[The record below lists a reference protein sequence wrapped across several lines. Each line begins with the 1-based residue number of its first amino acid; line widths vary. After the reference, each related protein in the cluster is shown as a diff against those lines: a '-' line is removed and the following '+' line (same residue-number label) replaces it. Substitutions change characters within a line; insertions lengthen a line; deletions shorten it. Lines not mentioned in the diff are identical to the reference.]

1 MQELTVKD
9 LRIALIGVPDDLPVR
24 LSSDTGVDQ
33 GIGEITVEKAR
44 RVKYG
49 DEDYFEIYTNDHIED
64 DEEEDY
70 SDEDVQRILSLHRKV
85 EKVLKE
91 CREEL

>member
-33 GIGEITVEKAR
+33 GLGEITVEKAR

-49 DEDYFEIYTNDHIED
+49 DEDYFEIFLRYMRMTILRTMKRKTTVMKMYKESLASIEK
-64 DEEEDY
+64 
-70 SDEDVQRILSLHRKV
+70 LRKY
-85 EKVLKE
+85 
-91 CREEL
+91 